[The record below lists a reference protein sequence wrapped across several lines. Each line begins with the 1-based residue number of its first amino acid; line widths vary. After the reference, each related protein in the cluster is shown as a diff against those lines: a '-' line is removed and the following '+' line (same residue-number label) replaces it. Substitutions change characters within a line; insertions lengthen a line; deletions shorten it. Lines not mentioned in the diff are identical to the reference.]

1 MVGAF
6 VQGIGLMPE
15 TMAQYSA
22 LMVMKKKFGK
32 EKMRK
37 FLKYELERYLAG
49 GSSEREGEMPLL
61 YNEVNLIRD
70 YIGEEKLNGALNSAV
85 RQQCSKAP

>member
-1 MVGAF
+1 MKSHTNDGALVVGAF

-22 LMVMKKKFGK
+22 LMVMEKKFGK

-37 FLKYELERYLAG
+37 FLKYELEKYLTG

-61 YNEVNLIRD
+61 YNEGQPYTGL
-70 YIGEEKLNGALNSAV
+70 YW
-85 RQQCSKAP
+85 